1 VTDLEEESARA
12 RLAPLLERDPI
23 PLDEA
28 ALAIA
33 AEEYPALAPAGYLAR
48 LDALAARVAD
58 RAGTPL
64 RAAAA
69 LRALRDVLHG
79 EAGLRGNAEA
89 YYDPRNSYL
98 SDVLDRGLGIP
109 ITLSLVYMEVAR
121 RVGLALEGVALP
133 GHFVARLAPPA
144 GPPVYVDAFSGELL
158 SEEEC
163 LARHRE
169 RTGAST
175 PGPGALP
182 PATARQV
189 LARLLGNLR
198 RIHGERRDDV
208 RLYTVLDQL
217 LLVTPEQLDALRDRG
232 LCAARLGA
240 AGPARR
246 DLEAYLAQAPGRGD
260 AAEVQAALAGLT
272 GKRLLN

>member
-1 VTDLEEESARA
+1 MTDLLEATTRA
-12 RLAPLLERDPI
+12 RLLPLLERDPI

-33 AEEYPALAPAGYLAR
+33 AEEYPALATGDYLAR
-48 LDALAARVAD
+48 LDALAARVAV

-64 RAAAA
+64 RAAAT

-79 EAGLRGNAEA
+79 EAGLRGNAED

-109 ITLSLVYMEVAR
+109 ITLSLVYLEVAR
-121 RVGLALEGVALP
+121 RLGIGLEGVALP
-133 GHFVARLAPPA
+133 GHFMARLAPAA
-144 GPPVYVDAFSGELL
+144 GPHVYVDAFSGELL
-158 SEEEC
+158 SAEEC

-175 PGPGALP
+175 PPPSALP
-182 PATARQV
+182 AATPRQI

-198 RIHGERRDDV
+198 RTYRERRDDV
-208 RLYTVLDQL
+208 RLYAVLDQL
-217 LLVTPEQLDALRDRG
+217 LLVAPAQLDALRDRG

-240 AGPARR
+240 AGAARR
-246 DLEAYLAQAPGRGD
+246 DLEEYLAQAPERGD
-260 AAEVQAALAGLT
+260 AADVHAAIANLYGP
-272 GKRLLN
+272 RLLN

>member
-1 VTDLEEESARA
+1 
-12 RLAPLLERDPI
+12 
-23 PLDEA
+23 
-28 ALAIA
+28 
-33 AEEYPALAPAGYLAR
+33 
-48 LDALAARVAD
+48 
-58 RAGTPL
+58 
-64 RAAAA
+64 
-69 LRALRDVLHG
+69 VLHG

-217 LLVTPEQLDALRDRG
+217 LLVTPEQLDAIGACARRG
-232 LCAARLGA
+232 WARPGPPGATSRPTWRRRRGA
-240 AGPARR
+240 ATRPRCRR
-246 DLEAYLAQAPGRGD
+246 RWRVSRASGC
-260 AAEVQAALAGLT
+260 
-272 GKRLLN
+272 